1 MGLAATVARVCVCHG
16 GWGQFMGGLHQRSQ
30 KARKRFSAN
39 KLIGSKMSDM
49 STNEV
54 TDVAVAP

>member
-1 MGLAATVARVCVCHG
+1 
-16 GWGQFMGGLHQRSQ
+16 MGGLHQRSQ